1 MKKIITKILT
11 FFILFTTQTAFATT
25 VIEGGVS
32 IDKIPKNLFG
42 SWRVHAKLDRTNS
55 PKTFKPQSMD
65 FWNMS
70 RIDDELILDNPM
82 SGANSKVSVKTVEEN
97 LIVFSK
103 KTPYDNNKVLTDIVT
118 IRLNP
123 NNFSGINELKLESFS
138 LIDNHLMKTETA
150 TYIIKGEKIAGE
162 SILID

>member
-1 MKKIITKILT
+1 MKKIITKFLS

-150 TYIIKGEKIAGE
+150 TYVIKGEKIAGE

>member
-1 MKKIITKILT
+1 MKKITIKFLS

-97 LIVFSK
+97 LIVLSK